1 MYTKR
6 EFISKLEEFIK
17 QQKLTDDYD
26 VCEYCPNSRSA
37 GDYEMLA
44 DKIDIAKYTN
54 CCLSFLVN
62 VYTLFPSKFNKII
75 WMLNEKFQSSGN
87 FPESEA
93 NVLLEYLKETEFYEV
108 E

>member
-17 QQKLTDDYD
+17 QQKLTNDYD
-26 VCEYCPNSRSA
+26 VCKYCPNSRSD

-44 DKIDIAKYTN
+44 DKINIAKYTN
-54 CCLSFLVN
+54 CCLNFLVN

-93 NVLLEYLKETEFYEV
+93 SILLEYLKETEFYEV